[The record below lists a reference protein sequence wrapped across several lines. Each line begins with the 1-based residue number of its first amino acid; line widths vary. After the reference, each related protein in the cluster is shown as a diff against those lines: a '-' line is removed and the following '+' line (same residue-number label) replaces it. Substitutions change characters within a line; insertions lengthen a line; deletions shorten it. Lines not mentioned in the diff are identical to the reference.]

1 MHILLFGGGGQ
12 VGTDLRQRLAGDE
25 VIAPTRVEC
34 PIESFEAVEEQ
45 MRAGGHDWVVHSA
58 AFTKVD
64 DCETEP
70 ELAFRV
76 NAIGTRNIALACQRQ
91 GASLLYVSTDY
102 VFDGEKGEAYL
113 ESDPPNPLS
122 VYGVS
127 KLAGEFFVKQLAP
140 RWVIV
145 RTAAVFGPYHGEVP
159 GVNFVEAILRAADSG
174 RPLRVVD
181 DQTTTPT
188 FTKDLSEKIVELM
201 EAQASGLFHVTNQ
214 GACPFYEMACKILE
228 MSGRSKEVTRITT
241 QQLNRPARR
250 PRYSVLSNSRLK
262 DQGFALLRPWEEA
275 LSEYLD
281 KHRDLRDG

>member
-1 MHILLFGGGGQ
+1 MRILLFGGGGQ
-12 VGTDLRQRLAGDE
+12 VGTDLRQRLAGYE

-34 PIESFEAVEEQ
+34 PIESLEAVEEQ
-45 MRAGGHDWVVHSA
+45 MRPGGYDWVIHSA
-58 AFTKVD
+58 AFTRVD

-76 NAIGTRNIALACQRQ
+76 NAIGTRNIALACQHHQ
-91 GASLLYVSTDY
+91 ASLLYLSTDY

-145 RTAAVFGPYHGEVP
+145 RTAAVFGPYHGKTP

-181 DQTTTPT
+181 DQVTAPT
-188 FTKDLSEKIVELM
+188 FTKDLSEKITDLM
-201 EAQASGLFHVTNQ
+201 EARASGLFHVTNQ
-214 GACPFYEMACKILE
+214 GACSFHKMACKILE
-228 MSGRSKEVTRITT
+228 ESDRPREVTRITS

-250 PRYSVLSNSRLK
+250 PRYSVLTSSRLK

-281 KHRDLRDG
+281 KHRGLRDG